1 MSTQNVTGQATRR
14 QTWAIFCATRCDVR
28 GLSLSVEVASE
39 ILDAVNAGE
48 DVRGRLANLGADV
61 SAAQVPAEVRN
72 REHAALFDRAW
83 KAGVKAATDHQPT
96 PMTVVER
103 ANPLDDSS
111 LVVQSWGPYSD
122 GACGFGWVS
131 VHPGNSSFA
140 RWLKAERGA
149 RKGYRGGVVVW
160 IGDYGQSYE
169 RKYAHA
175 RAMAAVL
182 REAGVNA
189 YGEGRLD

>member
-28 GLSLSVEVASE
+28 GLNLSVEVASE

-83 KAGVKAATDHQPT
+83 KAV
-96 PMTVVER
+96 
-103 ANPLDDSS
+103 NS
-111 LVVQSWGPYSD
+111 LHELLLARGLGLRQWSRDLFIPRSW
-122 GACGFGWVS
+122 
-131 VHPGNSSFA
+131 
-140 RWLKAERGA
+140 R
-149 RKGYRGGVVVW
+149 
-160 IGDYGQSYE
+160 
-169 RKYAHA
+169 
-175 RAMAAVL
+175 
-182 REAGVNA
+182 
-189 YGEGRLD
+189 